1 MLSRREMPG
10 DQAESPGYPWR
21 YRHMPAFAS
30 ISGVIAAG
38 SVTAASLKTFFET
51 ANLPI
56 SQQHS
61 MNNGRT
67 MYRAT
72 GRNHIHTITSANPV
86 ILIPPF
92 GVCALGA
99 SLISICS
106 PSPQKKAATMFA
118 FNQGGAHRADSN
130 GRPPVAAS
138 CAGLDEQCRRAGPGP
153 ADRLGQ
159 PLPVRRDGP
168 PEQPACQH
176 RQRLAEAAARHMR
189 EDLLAGSYI
198 SIALLG
204 VSLLLGI
211 TVSILIVRQL
221 TSQLG
226 AEPGEVAHLAESIA
240 RGDFSFK
247 PKKDA
252 KGVYAAMFTMS
263 EALKNSFAQVTAKQE
278 EALRET
284 ELARQATQ
292 EATRA
297 KTEAES
303 AQREGMHKA
312 AQSLEGVVQSLNQ
325 AFAEMA
331 VLVEQCNSG
340 SREQA
345 AHIGKAT
352 GVIHNVRDSVLHVAD
367 IAAASLETAGTTRNK
382 AEEGASV
389 VEKVVGDILDVQNQA
404 LRLKD
409 DMGNM
414 GKHAEGIGEVLNV
427 ISDIADQTNLLA
439 LNAAIEA
446 ARAGE
451 AGRGF
456 AVVADEVRKLAEKT
470 MTATKEVGDAI
481 TTLQA
486 GTRRNIQS
494 FDTTVATI
502 QKAADM
508 ANASGEA
515 LRSILEMTNETSRRV
530 GDIAGASRDQSAEA
544 EHMGTLFAEIQNFAE
559 TTGDS
564 MSRASDTMV
573 RVSAQAEN
581 LKELIAQLKR

>member
-1 MLSRREMPG
+1 MRMKIAHKLWLGFGLVLAMMLTTVLIMQLKTNDSIATCEQFTNDFLPLSLAAADMKLQAAQIQQWLTDVSATHNRDGYG
-10 DQAESPGYPWR
+10 DADE
-21 YRHMPAFAS
+21 AVANF
-30 ISGVIAAG
+30 
-38 SVTAASLKTFFET
+38 LKQKEKFQTFFE
-51 ANLPI
+51 
-56 SQQHS
+56 Q
-61 MNNGRT
+61 NNDQ
-67 MYRAT
+67 
-72 GRNHIHTITSANPV
+72 
-86 ILIPPF
+86 
-92 GVCALGA
+92 A
-99 SLISICS
+99 SLQELATIE
-106 PSPQKKAATMFA
+106 AAMHA
-118 FNQGGAHRADSN
+118 LYKDGKDMAEAYINSGLEAGNEIMERVDASS
-130 GRPPVAAS
+130 AALIE
-138 CAGLDEQCRRAGPGP
+138 ALDPFIAKQTG
-153 ADRLGQ
+153 D
-159 PLPVRRDGP
+159 
-168 PEQPACQH
+168 
-176 RQRLAEAAARHMR
+176 AEAAARQMR

-211 TVSILIVRQL
+211 TVSMLIVRQL

-226 AEPGEVAHLAESIA
+226 AEPGEVANLAESIA

-297 KTEAES
+297 KAEAES
-303 AQREGMHKA
+303 AQREGMQKA

-530 GDIAGASRDQSAEA
+530 GDIAGASRDQSTEA
-544 EHMGTLFAEIQNFAE
+544 EHMGTLFAEIQSFAE

-581 LKELIAQLKR
+581 LKELIVQLKR

>member
-1 MLSRREMPG
+1 MRIKFAPKVWLSFGLVLAMMLATVLVMQFKTNNSIATCEQFTNDFLPLSLAAADMKLQAAQIQQWLTDVSATHNRDGYG
-10 DQAESPGYPWR
+10 DADEAVANFLKQKEK
-21 YRHMPAFAS
+21 F
-30 ISGVIAAG
+30 
-38 SVTAASLKTFFET
+38 KTFFE
-51 ANLPI
+51 
-56 SQQHS
+56 Q
-61 MNNGRT
+61 NNDQ
-67 MYRAT
+67 
-72 GRNHIHTITSANPV
+72 
-86 ILIPPF
+86 
-92 GVCALGA
+92 A
-99 SLISICS
+99 SLRELATIE
-106 PSPQKKAATMFA
+106 AAMHA
-118 FNQGGAHRADSN
+118 LYKDGKDMAEAYINSGLEAGNEIMERVDASS
-130 GRPPVAAS
+130 AALIE
-138 CAGLDEQCRRAGPGP
+138 ALDPFIAKQTG
-153 ADRLGQ
+153 D
-159 PLPVRRDGP
+159 
-168 PEQPACQH
+168 
-176 RQRLAEAAARHMR
+176 AEAAARHMR

>member
-1 MLSRREMPG
+1 MRIKIAHKLWLSFGLVLAMMLATVLVMQFKTNNSIATCEQFTNDFLPLSLAAADMKLQAAQIQQWLTDVSATHNRDGYG
-10 DQAESPGYPWR
+10 DADE
-21 YRHMPAFAS
+21 AVANF
-30 ISGVIAAG
+30 
-38 SVTAASLKTFFET
+38 LKQKEKFQTFFE
-51 ANLPI
+51 
-56 SQQHS
+56 Q
-61 MNNGRT
+61 NNDQ
-67 MYRAT
+67 
-72 GRNHIHTITSANPV
+72 
-86 ILIPPF
+86 
-92 GVCALGA
+92 A
-99 SLISICS
+99 SLRELATIE
-106 PSPQKKAATMFA
+106 AAMHA
-118 FNQGGAHRADSN
+118 LYKDGKDMAEAYINSGLEAGNEIMERVDASS
-130 GRPPVAAS
+130 AALIE
-138 CAGLDEQCRRAGPGP
+138 ALDPFIAKQTG
-153 ADRLGQ
+153 D
-159 PLPVRRDGP
+159 
-168 PEQPACQH
+168 
-176 RQRLAEAAARHMR
+176 AEAAARHMR